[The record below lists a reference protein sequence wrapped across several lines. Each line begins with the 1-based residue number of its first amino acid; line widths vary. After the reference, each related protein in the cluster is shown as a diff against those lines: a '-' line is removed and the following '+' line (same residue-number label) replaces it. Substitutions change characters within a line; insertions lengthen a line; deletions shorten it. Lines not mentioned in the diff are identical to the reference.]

1 MLATLA
7 VLWRVVVSPIW
18 ALWRGY
24 LALWWA
30 FDDASILG
38 LRAKPTP
45 APTPVPGP
53 VDQPAPAAVSAQR
66 PAEKPLRLLKTG
78 FALSLASSLAL
89 AWLAGVGASQAW
101 MSESGAWMF
110 WAWGSIGSAVTSI
123 LAVRQAHRKELAR
136 KAASLPHRFARA
148 VKQGAAVAPQQV
160 GQTIGKVGQACAVG
174 AKSAFD
180 KAKPHA
186 ASLAQRSIAQ
196 ASAWWRSAGAK
207 QPQPTP
213 APSPVGVAAAGPV
226 HAHAPVQSPAANL

>member
-53 VDQPAPAAVSAQR
+53 ADQPAPAAVSAQR

-78 FALSLASSLAL
+78 FALSLVSSLAL
-89 AWLAGVGASQAW
+89 AWLAGVSAHQSW
-101 MSESGAWMF
+101 MSEPNAWMF

-136 KAASLPHRFARA
+136 KAASLPHRVARA
-148 VKQGAAVAPQQV
+148 VKQGVANAPQQV
-160 GQTIGKVGQACAVG
+160 GQTLGKVGQACAVG

-196 ASAWWRSAGAK
+196 ASSWWRSAGAK
-207 QPQPTP
+207 NPSPGP
-213 APSPVGVAAAGPV
+213 APHPNA
-226 HAHAPVQSPAANL
+226 SPAASPGNAPASV